1 MCTRVRDGLEVQ
13 REASWAWTPKCD
25 LGVPGL
31 PDVQKQVD
39 EMRFSWPRWTGTL
52 SLIGGTGKAGGLE
65 SLAARIGEAPGGKT
79 VREAGQDVQ
88 ASWMHAWRLGLGPV
102 YPPNP
107 PRARSEGPPADL
119 GVRSALIS

>member
-52 SLIGGTGKAGGLE
+52 SLIGGTGK
-65 SLAARIGEAPGGKT
+65 SRWVRVPGGKNWGGT
-79 VREAGQDVQ
+79 RWQNCPGGGPGCPGKLDACVAFGTGAG
-88 ASWMHAWRLGLGPV
+88 L
-102 YPPNP
+102 PPQP
-107 PRARSEGPPADL
+107 PTSPL
-119 GVRSALIS
+119 